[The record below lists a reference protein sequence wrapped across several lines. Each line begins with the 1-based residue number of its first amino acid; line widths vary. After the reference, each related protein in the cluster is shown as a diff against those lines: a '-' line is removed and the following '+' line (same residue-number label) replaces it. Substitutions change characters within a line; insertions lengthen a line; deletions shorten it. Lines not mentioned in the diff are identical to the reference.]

1 VRRALFRSRV
11 SVVAGAVG
19 LLVALVLPAL
29 AEEPTSHLSR
39 GAVLA
44 PGLAPPGWVADHLA
58 SWVYEHPAYAASCRT
73 DEVVVQLEYLEK
85 LVERDQDLRD
95 TVRAQLLHAVVDG
108 NSSAKRHTDVA
119 VDALTPLDN
128 DITTIDRLLVK
139 LTALPACSSAAA
151 APDMQAVA
159 SPPAIDPPQPPAV
172 ATAPPEPR
180 VSAAA
185 DTAALAPQV
194 SAAADIAARAPQAP
208 ATEKPA
214 AATPEGDVVVVRFDS
229 SMRGLTPLSVR
240 RLDTAV
246 AAARDGRKVRIAI
259 DGCETRDAAPDG
271 VDCVERARR
280 LKRMLVDRDV
290 KHPGDLIAEP
300 R

>member
-1 VRRALFRSRV
+1 
-11 SVVAGAVG
+11 
-19 LLVALVLPAL
+19 VALVLPAF
-29 AEEPTSHLSR
+29 AEESTSHLSR

-44 PGLAPPGWVADHLA
+44 PGLAPPGWIADHLA
-58 SWVYEHPAYAASCRT
+58 SWIYEHPAYAASCRT

-85 LVERDQDLRD
+85 LVDRDQDLRD

-119 VDALTPLDN
+119 VDALTPLDS
-128 DITTIDRLLVK
+128 DITAIDRLLVK
-139 LTALPACSSAAA
+139 LTALPACSSPAATPDTQA
-151 APDMQAVA
+151 AV
-159 SPPAIDPPQPPAV
+159 SPPAIDPPQPPV
-172 ATAPPEPR
+172 VTAAPAPK

-185 DTAALAPQV
+185 DSAALAPQV

-208 ATEKPA
+208 ATKKPA
-214 AATPEGDVVVVRFDS
+214 AAPLEGDVVVVRFDS
-229 SMRGLTPLSVR
+229 TMRGLTPLSVR
-240 RLDTAV
+240 KLDTAV
-246 AAARDGRKVRIAI
+246 AAARDGHKISIAI
-259 DGCETRDAAPDG
+259 DGCETRDAAPEG
-271 VDCVERARR
+271 VDCAERSRR

>member
-1 VRRALFRSRV
+1 MRRALFRSRV
-11 SVVAGAVG
+11 SVVAEAVG
-19 LLVALVLPAL
+19 LLVALVLPAF

-119 VDALTPLDN
+119 VDALTPLDS
-128 DITTIDRLLVK
+128 DITAIDRLLVK

-151 APDMQAVA
+151 APDMQAAAV

-172 ATAPPEPR
+172 VTAVP
-180 VSAAA
+180 
-185 DTAALAPQV
+185 
-194 SAAADIAARAPQAP
+194 APQAP
-208 ATEKPA
+208 TVDTMTPILPAPSVEKPVA
-214 AATPEGDVVVVRFDS
+214 AAPGGDVVVVRFDS

-246 AAARDGRKVRIAI
+246 AAARDGHKVKIAI

-271 VDCVERARR
+271 VDCAERSRR

>member
-11 SVVAGAVG
+11 SVVAEAVG
-19 LLVALVLPAL
+19 LLVALVLPAF

-185 DTAALAPQV
+185 D
-194 SAAADIAARAPQAP
+194 IAARAPQAP

>member
-1 VRRALFRSRV
+1 
-11 SVVAGAVG
+11 
-19 LLVALVLPAL
+19 
-29 AEEPTSHLSR
+29 
-39 GAVLA
+39 
-44 PGLAPPGWVADHLA
+44 
-58 SWVYEHPAYAASCRT
+58 
-73 DEVVVQLEYLEK
+73 VVVQLEYLEK

-151 APDMQAVA
+151 APDMQRPRA

-172 ATAPPEPR
+172 AAPPDARFGPHRKRQRAEQ
-180 VSAAA
+180 
-185 DTAALAPQV
+185 ALTRKNPPPQ
-194 SAAADIAARAPQAP
+194 P
-208 ATEKPA
+208 
-214 AATPEGDVVVVRFDS
+214 PEDDVVVVRFDS

-246 AAARDGRKVRIAI
+246 AAARDGHKVRIAI

-271 VDCVERARR
+271 VDCAERARR